1 MGIGALFTAFI
12 GSRTDK
18 MISVFLSFGGGVM
31 MSIVLLELIP
41 ESIANSNTAVTVA
54 GLVAGALMVWAFNYV
69 IDKISDSN
77 KLASKLRETRADK
90 SKNSMLRSG
99 ILMLFAIGLH
109 NIPEGLALG
118 AVGYHETSFGAAFAV
133 IIGLHN
139 IPEGMAVAA
148 PLIAGGLSK
157 TKSIAL
163 TLIVGATTV
172 AGAAVGV
179 AVGGISYIASA
190 VFFSVAGGTML
201 YVVFGEMLPQSILS
215 SNNRVPMAAALAGII
230 AGLLFTEIII

>member
-1 MGIGALFTAFI
+1 MSLLAGVAGMGIGGLLTAFI

-18 MISVFLSFGGGVM
+18 MISVFLAFGGGVM
-31 MSIVLLELIP
+31 TSIVLLELIP
-41 ESIANSNTAVTVA
+41 ESIAHSNIAVTIA
-54 GLVAGALMVWAFNYV
+54 GLGAGAAMVWAFNYV
-69 IDKISDSN
+69 IEKMPEPN
-77 KLASKLRETRADK
+77 ADK

-99 ILMLFAIGLH
+99 ILMLFAIGMH
-109 NIPEGLALG
+109 NIPEGMALG
-118 AVGYHETSFGAAFAV
+118 AVGYHEASFGVALAF

-163 TLIVGATTV
+163 TLLVGATTV
-172 AGAAVGV
+172 AGAAIGV
-179 AVGGISYIASA
+179 AVGAISYIAVA

-201 YVVFGEMLPQSILS
+201 YVVFGEMLPQSIV
-215 SNNRVPMAAALAGII
+215 SNNNRIPMAAALAGII